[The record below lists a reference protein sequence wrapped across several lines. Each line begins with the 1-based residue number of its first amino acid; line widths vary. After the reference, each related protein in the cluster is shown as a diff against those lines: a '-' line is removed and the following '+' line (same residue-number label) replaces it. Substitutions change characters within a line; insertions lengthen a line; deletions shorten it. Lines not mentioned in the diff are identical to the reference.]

1 MKTKVFTLLMVSL
14 FLISCNKKEMEISR
28 SDYSIITE
36 MHDFSPAYITNENG
50 KATMNKNNL
59 IGNTHWIILAER
71 DLSLSDVAPFL
82 RELTDRKH
90 KKGGMHEDTMD
101 IYFIY
106 SDTVHKQNAYVKLPF
121 KKIVLDKPLEE
132 EVIDFDKKMN
142 VEGFV
147 NKLIEFE
154 KQGISVGSKEE
165 VLFID
170 LTHHKD

>member
-82 RELTDRKH
+82 QELTDRKH

-106 SDTVHKQNAYVKLPF
+106 SDTVHKQNAYVKFPF
-121 KKIVLDKPLEE
+121 KKVFLEKPLDKKGI
-132 EVIDFDKKMN
+132 VFDKEVN
-142 VEGFV
+142 LELFV
-147 NKLIEFE
+147 NKLIKLE
-154 KQGISVGSKEE
+154 KQNALEE
-165 VLFID
+165 ENGEVFVY
-170 LTHHKD
+170 